1 MMTDLVNSI
10 LIKTF
15 RNSVVRTSLKDKMDK
30 LNGGTKNS
38 AVSSPNPKNI
48 KQEKEK
54 EKTEEVKQ
62 NKTNP
67 IRMVTSHGDTPMINT
82 ESGKIGKYLIR
93 RQMECYE

>member
-1 MMTDLVNSI
+1 MLTDLVNSI

-38 AVSSPNPKNI
+38 AVSSPNPKSI
-48 KQEKEK
+48 KQ

-82 ESGKIGKYLIR
+82 ESGKISKYLR
-93 RQMECYE
+93 RRRMKCYE